1 MSFDAHF
8 SYLDVAVLP
17 ANALV
22 SGRLDSGTSVRRF
35 SISKKLHIVT
45 DLRKYAHII
54 PILKHSAKTPL
65 VVCQLRLYLH
75 NSNIGPQIFF
85 SVVLPILKNHCIR
98 TAAATVPGIV
108 ILTIIP
114 YTSSF
119 PLLTL
124 QVRHFGYSFA
134 FDVTQIWNDLPD
146 NVRRA
151 ISVASFVKKFKTHQF
166 AKAYPP

>member
-1 MSFDAHF
+1 MLFDAHF

-22 SGRLDSGTSVRRF
+22 SGRLISGNSVRRF

-65 VVCQLRLYLH
+65 VCQLRLYLR
-75 NSNIGPQIFF
+75 NSNIGPQNFF
-85 SVVLPILKNHCIR
+85 PVVLPTLNHHCIW

-108 ILTIIP
+108 IITIIP

-124 QVRHFGYSFA
+124 QIKHFGYSFT
-134 FDVTQIWNDLPD
+134 FDVRKVWNDLPD